1 MKHSMDAQGL
11 GQARNDVH
19 NMQAAYNKPTASTP
33 KQYAKYKDHLSNIII
48 GFSDGLTVPFAL
60 TAGLSATG
68 SIKLV
73 IMGGLAELFAGAISM
88 GLGAWLAADTDR
100 QHYEKELTR
109 KEQEVHQM
117 PNAEEHEIHDI
128 FAEYGISHEASTAV
142 VQSLRANPDMYIKFM
157 MHFKL
162 RLEKPGSFKSWLS
175 ALFMGLSYFIGGL
188 IPMVPYFCFKNVY
201 HALFASIGISVV
213 ILLTFGY
220 VKAHITGL
228 DTKESAF
235 SAVQTLVVGAFAAAT
250 SYGIVRGLDRQYKM
264 NGSV

>member
-1 MKHSMDAQGL
+1 MDAHEL
-11 GQARNDVH
+11 GQARSDVH
-19 NMQAAYNKPTASTP
+19 NMQAACNKPAASTP
-33 KQYAKYKDHLSNIII
+33 EQHAKYKDHLSNIII
-48 GFSDGLTVPFAL
+48 GFSGGLTVPFAL
-60 TAGLSATG
+60 TA
-68 SIKLV
+68 
-73 IMGGLAELFAGAISM
+73 
-88 GLGAWLAADTDR
+88 
-100 QHYEKELTR
+100 ELTR

-117 PNAEEHEIHDI
+117 PNAEEQEIHDI

-142 VQSLRANPDMYIKFM
+142 AQSPRANPDMYIKFM

-162 RLEKPGSFKSWLS
+162 RLEKPGSSKSWLS

-188 IPMVPYFCFKNVY
+188 IPMIPYFCFKNVY

-235 SAVQTLVVGAFAAAT
+235 SAVQTLIVGAFAAAT
-250 SYGIVRGLDRQYKM
+250 SYGIVRGLDRQFKM